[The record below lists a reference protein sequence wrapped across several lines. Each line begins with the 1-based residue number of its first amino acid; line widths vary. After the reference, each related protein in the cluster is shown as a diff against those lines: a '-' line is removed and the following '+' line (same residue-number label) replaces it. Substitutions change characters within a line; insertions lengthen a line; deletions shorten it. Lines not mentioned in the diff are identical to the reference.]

1 MTYYQIKNYITNTP
15 IFEGHFK
22 TFSYCLEQAV
32 ADNVA
37 MNYADLR
44 HQDLSSANLDG
55 AIITNST
62 FSGSNLMGA
71 NLSEA
76 NLSKS
81 TFHNCDLQA
90 ACMSYSNL
98 NQCDFRGA
106 LFGATLINDTHM
118 ENTKFST
125 LSCFD
130 LDFFSVANMN
140 GSTFCSGHDEIYE
153 MSRSPI
159 VIKGL
164 LNTPVIILDKY
175 IKIGSEVFSKAHL
188 PQLTNVLA
196 VYSAKISA

>member
-15 IFEGHFK
+15 IYEGDFK

-32 ADNVA
+32 ADNVTLR
-37 MNYADLR
+37 YADLR
-44 HQDLSSANLDG
+44 HQNLSNANLDG

-76 NLSKS
+76 NLCHS

-90 ACMSYSNL
+90 ACLSYSNL
-98 NQCDFRGA
+98 NTCDFRGA
-106 LFGATLINDTHM
+106 LFGATLINDTSM
-118 ENTKFST
+118 EKAKFST

-130 LDFFSVANMN
+130 LDFFSVVNMD
-140 GSTFCSGHDEIYE
+140 GSTFCNGHDEIYE